1 MVYKYVYSNDT
12 YNLTG
17 YIDHSLSGKKLL
29 KLISISKIYLKK
41 KFIEFSTAHY
51 VVGSGRTVNA
61 GDPKTCQ
68 YRGYRNGPNDKDPY
82 GLSPHYWHVFA
93 ARLAFVVVF
102 EVLLINQ

>member
-1 MVYKYVYSNDT
+1 M
-12 YNLTG
+12 
-17 YIDHSLSGKKLL
+17 
-29 KLISISKIYLKK
+29 
-41 KFIEFSTAHY
+41 
-51 VVGSGRTVNA
+51 GSGRTVNA

-102 EVLLINQ
+102 EVLLINQLIKYIKKIILFWDFSILYSQ